1 MKTIVILGSNGFLAQ
16 SLIEEISSEVK
27 FNIILISR
35 VRSTSTQLEQIILS
49 NYKNNFN
56 IIKEIILKADYVI
69 NFIYSPNKNDYINKY
84 FYKNL
89 LLAIKNSKK
98 NIHLIHLSSFSVYGF
113 NYLNKKKILS
123 EDFKLIPNYKY
134 GLIKLNNE
142 LDLTSYHAHNY
153 SYTVLRVGGVIS
165 VNRLPKIFKINK
177 FILSLFLDK
186 NSKFNLINI
195 NVLINIIYQIM
206 KNNTPFKNEIFN
218 VSKCY
223 SLEFFNIR
231 ISKNS
236 SFVKITKYFLK
247 LLNFSHIYQIIYND
261 ITYDCSKIN
270 HKNNVKL

>member
-1 MKTIVILGSNGFLAQ
+1 MKTIVILGSNSFLAQ
-16 SLIEEISSEVK
+16 SLIEVISSDVK
-27 FNIILISR
+27 LNIILVSR

-56 IIKEIILKADYVI
+56 IIKEIILKADYII
-69 NFIYSPNKNDYINKY
+69 NFVYSPNKNDYINKY

-89 LLAIKNSKK
+89 LLAIKNSKQS
-98 NIHLIHLSSFSVYGF
+98 IHLIHLSSLSVYGY
-113 NYLNKKKILS
+113 NYLNKIRILS
-123 EDFKLIPNYKY
+123 ENSKLIPNSKY

-142 LDLTSYHAHNY
+142 LDLTSCHTHNY
-153 SYTVLRVGGVIS
+153 SYTVLRVGGVVS

-195 NVLINIIYQIM
+195 NVLNNIIYQII

-223 SLEFFNIR
+223 SIDFFNLT

-236 SFVKITKYFLK
+236 SLVKITKYLLKFL
-247 LLNFSHIYQIIYND
+247 NYSQIYQIMYNN
-261 ITYDCSKIN
+261 ISYDSSKISR
-270 HKNNVKL
+270 KANVKL

>member
-1 MKTIVILGSNGFLAQ
+1 MKTIVILGSNSFLAQ
-16 SLIEEISSEVK
+16 SLIEKISSEVK
-27 FNIILISR
+27 FNIILVSR
-35 VRSTSTQLEQIILS
+35 VRSNSTQFEQIILS

-69 NFIYSPNKNDYINKY
+69 NFIYSPNKNDYINKF

-89 LLAIKNSKK
+89 LLVIKNSKK
-98 NIHLIHLSSFSVYGF
+98 NIHLIHLSSLSVYGF
-113 NYLNKKKILS
+113 NYFNKKKILS
-123 EDFKLIPNYKY
+123 ESSKLIPNSKY
-134 GLIKLNNE
+134 GLIKFNNE
-142 LDLTSYHAHNY
+142 LDLTSCHAHNY

-195 NVLINIIYQIM
+195 NVLNNIIYQIM
-206 KNNTPFKNEIFN
+206 KNNTHFKNEIFN
-218 VSKCY
+218 VSNCY

-236 SFVKITKYFLK
+236 IFVKIIKYSLK
-247 LLNFSHIYQIIYND
+247 LLNFSYIYQIMYND
-261 ITYDCSKIN
+261 ITYDSSKISF
-270 HKNNVKL
+270 KNNVKL